1 MTTDTLLERLLDG
14 AHSAV
19 MAANY
24 SALAGLGQE
33 LETELARFDP
43 GADAKLLRRIGRKA
57 ERNAACLLAA
67 GRGIRSAV
75 RRLEDVRQAAK
86 GLVTYDGNGR
96 RSESG
101 GTGQIIQRL

>member
-1 MTTDTLLERLLDG
+1 MTVDTSLEQLLDR
-14 AHSAV
+14 AHGAV

-24 SALAGLGQE
+24 SVLAGLGQE

-43 GADAKLLRRIGRKA
+43 GHDADLLRRVSRKA

-86 GLVTYDGNGR
+86 GLVTYDGHGK
-96 RSESG
+96 RSEAG
-101 GTGQIIQRL
+101 GNCQIIQRL